1 MKRLATTWE
10 RHDFKKR
17 ESESFN
23 WLLESIFN
31 RPLVIVI
38 VAPAKKMWER
48 WKKGRIVNLK
58 IKKSANWVSQTS
70 ERHVTFVKHEK
81 RNDFRQTQGGKSKGN
96 QPDMQN

>member
-23 WLLESIFN
+23 WLIESIFN

-58 IKKSANWVSQTS
+58 IKKISELGQSNISTS
-70 ERHVTFVKHEK
+70 RHIRKTWEEK
-81 RNDFRQTQGGKSKGN
+81 RF
-96 QPDMQN
+96 